1 MATTAPDSHMGV
13 QVPLISAMKS
23 ISVILFSNVL
33 YSYTNILLSFTVDC
47 EPIFFSQILI
57 AQK

>member
-1 MATTAPDSHMGV
+1 MFLLKEHACIYTGEIQVWMATTAPDSHMGV

-33 YSYTNILLSFTVDC
+33 YCYTNIS
-47 EPIFFSQILI
+47 
-57 AQK
+57 

>member
-1 MATTAPDSHMGV
+1 MFLLKEHACIYTGEIQVWMTTTAPDSHMGV

-33 YSYTNILLSFTVDC
+33 YCYTNIS
-47 EPIFFSQILI
+47 
-57 AQK
+57 